1 MGPSVPAILFNFIRQ
16 FFPVKAAFR
25 SAEEP
30 LPAVAK
36 AAGNAAYKSAIG
48 QICHRYASE
57 RAGRNGV
64 RGNIKKYN

>member
-48 QICHRYASE
+48 FGDYM
-57 RAGRNGV
+57 
-64 RGNIKKYN
+64 